1 MTLGKMKSQQDLID
15 LFYRMG
21 GLSHAIKQVLQV
33 GSVPAD
39 TIFAIEQLAL
49 TLHDISSFLV
59 DEAETGGVSFVPE
72 GDR

>member
-1 MTLGKMKSQQDLID
+1 MTLGKMTSQQDLID

-21 GLSHAIKQVLQV
+21 GLSTAIEQVLQA
-33 GSVPAD
+33 GSVPPD
-39 TIFAIEQLAL
+39 TTFAIQQLAF

-72 GDR
+72 RDK